1 MTNPQNKGIL
11 IAEIEKIIVYDGG
24 VVMKEFAVAKELKAT
39 DLKVLRKKLNLTQA
53 EFAGLANISVKTIE
67 RWETS
72 DKPITGPIVTL
83 VELLNRHPHLAE
95 ELIIPEQEYD
105 LRLWYMCKDTLCTL
119 IDVDERN
126 RRIRIQN
133 YMSNCMMKAFGVKE
147 HPTFEDYE
155 EFLKSRCFP
164 ETRDKMKLV
173 LKELDLPFYDPLM
186 IIEKTEGRMAEDDFW
201 ILIER

>member
-1 MTNPQNKGIL
+1 MEG
-11 IAEIEKIIVYDGG
+11 
-24 VVMKEFAVAKELKAT
+24 FAVAKELKGK
-39 DLKVLRKKLNLTQA
+39 DLKVLRKKLSLTQA
-53 EFAGLANISVKTIE
+53 ELAQLVNVSVKTIE

-72 DKPITGPIVTL
+72 DKPISGPIVTL
-83 VELLNRHPHLAE
+83 ASILNNYPHLKE
-95 ELIIPEQEYD
+95 ELQVPDRKYD
-105 LRLWYMCKDTLCTL
+105 LRLWYMCRDLPCTV

-126 RRIRIQN
+126 RKIRIQN
-133 YMSNCMMKAFGVKE
+133 YMTGCMMRAFGINE
-147 HPTFEDYE
+147 QPTFDDYK

-201 ILIER
+201 IRIER

>member
-1 MTNPQNKGIL
+1 M
-11 IAEIEKIIVYDGG
+11 DR
-24 VVMKEFAVAKELKAT
+24 FAVAKELKGK
-39 DLKVLRKKLNLTQA
+39 DLKVLRKKLHLTQA
-53 EFAGLANISVKTIE
+53 EFAQLANVSVKTIE

-83 VELLNRHPHLAE
+83 VGMLNNHPHLKE
-95 ELIIPEQEYD
+95 ELEVPDRIYD
-105 LRLWYMCKDTLCTL
+105 LRLWYMCKNLPCTL

-133 YMSNCMMKAFGVKE
+133 YMNGCMMRAFGINE
-147 HPTFEDYE
+147 CPTFEDYE

-164 ETRDKMKLV
+164 ESRDKMKLV